1 MKRFILWAIV
11 LLTTSMVSSCEL
23 DDASDRHRIFYK
35 VETDLGHLNPIY
47 TSLYFYE
54 YDDYGFLVNK
64 QVWEDVPDGEQKTFR
79 AHTEATQLVVY
90 IKIQFDEGTLQAYL
104 SEVFQLTDRRTMITI
119 EGETQITEYN
129 PI

>member
-11 LLTTSMVSSCEL
+11 LLATSMVSSCEL

-35 VETDLGHLNPIY
+35 VETDLGHLNPID

-64 QVWEDVPDGEQKTFR
+64 QVWEDVPDGEQETFR

-90 IKIQFDEGTLQAYL
+90 IEIQFYEGTLQAYL
-104 SEVFQLTDRRTMITI
+104 SEVFQLTDRRTTITI
-119 EGETQITEYN
+119 DGETQITEYN